1 MTITLREVSV
11 ASSLVA
17 LMALG
22 CSDAP
27 ADNLGALASAPV
39 VAPVS
44 RKGTAA
50 PAKGKTTAA
59 VSNTTP
65 ATGAMSRPVSEPPPT
80 EPPADEPSLWR
91 IMSLN
96 IYGWATMPGAAQ
108 DYAALIEARAVDIVG
123 IQEGV
128 QDWQIQGWPTDYSRA
143 EQLHAEL
150 GDCWQRRF
158 QIFVNT
164 CRGAVLDS
172 HKRFDLTDG
181 PNAVRT
187 GEVALVTK
195 SGTQV
200 AFLNVHWD
208 HESASA
214 RAASAGETAAEANLH
229 WSIPTLVSGDF
240 NSDCTGSDVSTVL
253 SRGGMDLVVDG
264 GIDCIL
270 ARGITGSGTSFNAAP
285 SDHPGLAATFVICE

>member
-1 MTITLREVSV
+1 
-11 ASSLVA
+11 
-17 LMALG
+17 
-22 CSDAP
+22 
-27 ADNLGALASAPV
+27 
-39 VAPVS
+39 
-44 RKGTAA
+44 
-50 PAKGKTTAA
+50 
-59 VSNTTP
+59 
-65 ATGAMSRPVSEPPPT
+65 
-80 EPPADEPSLWR
+80 
-91 IMSLN
+91 MSLN

-253 SRGGMDLVVDG
+253 SRGVVQRCAVGSSRSCRHIRDLRVADVRARLVFG
-264 GIDCIL
+264 GPWCPDFEGAL
-270 ARGITGSGTSFNAAP
+270 QGDRRGRRRGQGAVPRAA
-285 SDHPGLAATFVICE
+285 SRNL